1 MTTSFVVEAIRRAVL
16 VVDKGRV
23 EIDRFSDGVAVSTY
37 GASSEL
43 HGAFMVRGGEVS
55 GYDPAAMAD
64 ENVLE
69 LLRRDVAETPVNIQF
84 EELGLDLLAAKFDGS
99 LDILMRNAS
108 GEPIHG
114 ETIPLDVFKAA

>member
-1 MTTSFVVEAIRRAVL
+1 
-16 VVDKGRV
+16 
-23 EIDRFSDGVAVSTY
+23 
-37 GASSEL
+37 
-43 HGAFMVRGGEVS
+43 MVRGGEVS
-55 GYDPAAMAD
+55 GYDPTAMAD

-114 ETIPLDVFKAA
+114 DTIPLDVFKAA

>member
-1 MTTSFVVEAIRRAVL
+1 MNTSFAVEAIRRAVL

-43 HGAFMVRGGEVS
+43 HGAFMIRGGKVS
-55 GYDPAAMAD
+55 GYDPSAMAD

-69 LLRRDVAETPVNIQF
+69 LLRRDVAESPVNIQF

-99 LDILMRNAS
+99 LDILMRDAS

-114 ETIPLDVFKAA
+114 DTIPLDVFRSA

>member
-1 MTTSFVVEAIRRAVL
+1 MNTSFAVEAIRRAVL
-16 VVDKGRV
+16 VVGNGRV

-37 GASSEL
+37 DATSKL

-55 GYDPAAMAD
+55 GYDPTAMAD

-69 LLRRDVAETPVNIQF
+69 MLRRDLAGTPVRIEF
-84 EELGLDLLAAKFDGS
+84 AELGLDILAAEFDGS
-99 LDILMRNAS
+99 VDIMMRDAS

-114 ETIPLDVFKAA
+114 DTIPLAVFMAS

>member
-1 MTTSFVVEAIRRAVL
+1 MSTSFAVEAIRRAVL
-16 VVDKGRV
+16 VVGKGRI
-23 EIDRFSDGVAVSTY
+23 EIDRFADGVAVSTY
-37 GASSEL
+37 GASSKL

-69 LLRRDVAETPVNIQF
+69 MLRRDVAESPVNIQF
-84 EELGLDLLAAKFDGS
+84 EELGLDLLAARFDDTF
-99 LDILMRNAS
+99 DILMRTTS

-114 ETIPLDVFKAA
+114 DTIPLDVFMAA